1 MSMAEFFGRAEE
13 WHGHLAHVRKNHRQ
27 DADATFD
34 RLDRVSSHQKRRAP
48 ERLALA
54 LQRKKTR
61 AAAIMLSLWALF
73 LLSAMVISWA
83 LDIDTRLTN
92 SGSANRALEAEA
104 LACSGAEI
112 ALHPNVKA
120 GSSLLRGNFGPNQSY
135 ETRVTGEGGRLN
147 VNLLVAGQN
156 PQFVE
161 LLRRYL
167 EVKGVDLNERDH
179 MIDCLLDWVDPD
191 NLVRLNGAED
201 DPGYKAA
208 NKPLTNLDELKRV
221 RGWEEFTS
229 RPDWD
234 AELTIMS
241 TSPQIDV
248 VWAPRNVLLALPGM
262 TEGLVDRY
270 LTMRRG
276 PDGMDGTDDDGI
288 KSLNDFQVAMGL
300 TTVQFEQIAPFVTL
314 NGPILRI
321 VSVGRSGTATRS
333 VRMVVSK
340 VGNAIQLKSW
350 KEL

>member
-1 MSMAEFFGRAEE
+1 MSMPQKISRHQRFGSA
-13 WHGHLAHVRKNHRQ
+13 VI
-27 DADATFD
+27 D
-34 RLDRVSSHQKRRAP
+34 RRY
-48 ERLALA
+48 
-54 LQRKKTR
+54 KK

-104 LACSGAEI
+104 MACSGAEV
-112 ALHPNVKA
+112 ALALPPNRMA
-120 GSSLLRGNFGPNQSY
+120 GSSLLHGTFPPNQSY

-156 PQFVE
+156 PQLIE

-167 EVKGVDLNERDH
+167 EIKGVDLNERDH

-208 NKPLTNLDELKRV
+208 NKPLTTLDELKRV

-234 AELTIMS
+234 ADLTIMS

-248 VWAPRNVLLALPGM
+248 LWASRDVLLALPRM
-262 TEGLVDRY
+262 TEVLVDRY
-270 LTMRRG
+270 LSVRAG
-276 PDGMDGTDDDGI
+276 PDGIQGTEDDV
-288 KSLNDFQVAMGL
+288 DFWIALGL
-300 TTVQFEQIAPFVTL
+300 RPEQYPQLATL
-314 NGPILRI
+314 VGGRGPILRV
-321 VSVGRSGTATRS
+321 VSVGRSGTATRT
-333 VRMVVSK
+333 VRMVISK
-340 VGNAIQLKSW
+340 VGTAIQLKSW